1 MDILERGIMRVKIN
15 QYMFDIVEEFNGEHV
30 YYKEKEDGLYR
41 IGLMNPIEQRIYLYS
56 GLSYELKRNT
66 LAHELTHAF
75 LFAHGLD
82 GKELDEEMICDFVSL
97 YHERITEII
106 NCYFLKGGD

>member
-66 LAHELTHAF
+66 LAHELVHAF

-82 GKELDEEMICDFVSL
+82 GKELDEETICNFVSL
-97 YHERITEII
+97 YHERITEIV